1 VTNEKKKLLMTLG
14 IASVVFAS
22 PVLAA
27 SSGLDTLTSEDLTQK
42 IGNIVKL
49 IGGWGGLSIAAVG
62 FIGGGFKFAKGSE
75 GAVKFIIGCAIGSF
89 CCFAAWGLAKLFISQ
104 VGG

>member
-1 VTNEKKKLLMTLG
+1 MTLA
-14 IASVVFAS
+14 ITLAVFSA

-27 SSGLDTLTSEDLTQK
+27 SSGLDTLTNEDLTQK
-42 IGNIVKL
+42 IGNIVKM
-49 IGGWGGLSIAAVG
+49 IGSWGGLAIAAVG

-89 CCFAAWGLAKLFISQ
+89 CCFAAWGLAKLFMGQI
-104 VGG
+104 GG